1 MSVRVLQNFF
11 FRPEMRFH
19 YHTNDL
25 TKLGNNVT
33 IIGGVGARGFRYKLF
48 YPSVIQQGI
57 LN

>member
-1 MSVRVLQNFF
+1 MSVHVLQNFF

-33 IIGGVGARGFRYKLF
+33 IIGGVGAWGLHYKTFLHK
-48 YPSVIQQGI
+48 YYTARNI
-57 LN
+57 